1 MKLTFM
7 DFRNDELERQAGRA
21 FESARSLL
29 PSWVC
34 EVIIQM
40 VLAKEGDDDCIQIFM
55 RPEYRWVR
63 IEIFPRF
70 FSENAEDQ
78 AEYMSHEMMHAVL
91 GPLTKFVDDVLI
103 APVEEKNP
111 DLFKVLTSNHRTIT
125 ESVIQE
131 WVYAHQHWLLKE
143 DE

>member
-1 MKLTFM
+1 MM
-7 DFRNDELERQAGRA
+7 PVE
-21 FESARSLL
+21 
-29 PSWVC
+29 
-34 EVIIQM
+34 
-40 VLAKEGDDDCIQIFM
+40 KEDDDCIQIFM
-55 RPEYRWVR
+55 RPEYRFIR

-70 FSENAEDQ
+70 FSDDAKDQ

-111 DLFKVLTSNHRTIT
+111 ELFKVLMTSHRTIT

-131 WVYAHQHWLLKE
+131 WVYAHQHWTSKE